1 MTSSLRDALG
11 APDPRFDMT
20 LPDGWVRMD
29 ASDASREALLARARA
44 RFLSAQRPDLWAQV
58 RASIQRAFDEL
69 RRVRGEA
76 IMLQLESREG
86 APFVPASITATILA
100 DHGLDGHMAQLIA
113 DGATAL
119 EGDRRFVR
127 SESTDEVTQDGV
139 RLGVTTVR
147 YFTPVPG
154 SRRRRAL
161 ALSAVMPHPPG
172 IDPEDRL
179 LAATKLLIDAHVGTL
194 RWRRADAS
202 A

>member
-1 MTSSLRDALG
+1 
-11 APDPRFDMT
+11 
-20 LPDGWVRMD
+20 
-29 ASDASREALLARARA
+29 
-44 RFLSAQRPDLWAQV
+44 
-58 RASIQRAFDEL
+58 
-69 RRVRGEA
+69 
-76 IMLQLESREG
+76 MLQLESREG
-86 APFVPASITATILA
+86 APFVPASITATILSA
-100 DHGLDGHMAQLIA
+100 DQGLDEHMAQLIA

-127 SESTDEVTQDGV
+127 SEATDEVTQDGV

-161 ALSAVMPHPPG
+161 VLSAVMPHPPG

-194 RWRRADAS
+194 RWRRAEAS